1 MQLKPTEPRINPS
14 DETMLIFRLA
24 ICLVFFTKS
33 AQNVS
38 EKNTPHFE
46 EVDATPEVLAQI
58 EAQEQEAFKRNE
70 RLAHQERLNQIKER
84 IFNKRLPEHLH
95 GAAKPFQ
102 EIADTLV
109 ANCTPNRDAV
119 LALEALEVAKD
130 AAVRSLL

>member
-1 MQLKPTEPRINPS
+1 MFS
-14 DETMLIFRLA
+14 IFHQIRP
-24 ICLVFFTKS
+24 KR
-33 AQNVS
+33 
-38 EKNTPHFE
+38 ERKEYPPHFE

-109 ANCTPNRDAV
+109 ANCPPYRDAV